1 MSQQNRSSQVNTS
14 ESPNAVEKSLTQ
26 DLIYAARYYLGGRR
40 VLILLTVAA
49 LGVGAAL
56 NWS

>member
-1 MSQQNRSSQVNTS
+1 MNTS
-14 ESPNAVEKSLTQ
+14 EPPNAVETPLTQ
-26 DLIYAARYYLGGRR
+26 DLIYTARYYLGGRR
-40 VLILLTVAA
+40 GFILLTVAA